1 MPFGLPAL
9 IALLVVSS
17 TLAIVAK
24 RIRVPYSAAL
34 VVGGMVVTVSGAIP
48 EIAPLNPDLVF
59 YLFLPALLFDGGLA
73 ADLDSIR
80 RNVVPI
86 AMLAVV
92 GTLLAIG
99 VTGLVLTLVLP
110 VPVIASLLLASL
122 LGGTDTVAILFTF
135 RRVSVPRRLRDI
147 MEGETLFNDGATL
160 VAYST
165 VVGLVAATSMPSVG
179 ALAGAYVITMLGGAL
194 IGLVVGVIGSTFVR
208 QAEDPF
214 AEIAA
219 TVAIALGAN
228 AAGVALGV
236 SGAIAAVASGLV
248 VGRTTRAHLSAQ
260 SIVAIRTFWDYI
272 AFGANT
278 FLFLSIGLSTSLSSI
293 LTHLPEIA
301 ITLGAMFVGRA
312 VAVYGP
318 FLLMRVARRPG
329 IPALRWQHIFVFGNV
344 KGALAVA
351 LALALPAM
359 PDRDLLV
366 DIAFGVSFVS
376 LIGQGVTLPIVIRAL
391 RVARVDA
398 GRRELAVYQA
408 RLVAARAARNE
419 LDTLRDAGAISKAGY
434 DAVAG
439 EYQVEAAK
447 AERKLRLVHEQR
459 LAEAARVVV
468 GVRRRLVDAERAA
481 VESARRSGLV
491 SEQAATEVLAE
502 LGDKLVELDRLVEED
517 DTPRG
522 ERRGGHA

>member
-1 MPFGLPAL
+1 MPFDLPII
-9 IALLVVSS
+9 IALLVVSA
-17 TLAIVAK
+17 TLAIAAK

-34 VVGGMVVTVSGAIP
+34 VVGGMAVTVSGAMP
-48 EIAPLNPDLVF
+48 EIAPLHPDLVF

-86 AMLAVV
+86 ATLAVI

-99 VTGLVLTLVLP
+99 VTGVVLTLALP

-135 RRVSVPRRLRDI
+135 RRVPVPRRLRDI

-165 VVGLVAATSMPSVG
+165 LIGLVAATSMPSVG
-179 ALAGAYVITMLGGAL
+179 ALAGSYVISMLGGAL
-194 IGLVVGVIGSTFVR
+194 LGLVVGVVGTTFVR

-219 TVAIALGAN
+219 TVAVALGAN

-248 VGRTTRAHLSAQ
+248 VGRSTRAHLSAQ
-260 SIVAIRTFWDYI
+260 SVVAIRTFWDYL

-278 FLFLSIGLSTSLSSI
+278 FLFLSIGLSTSLRSI
-293 LTHLPEIA
+293 LTHLPEIG

-312 VAVYGP
+312 VAVYAP
-318 FLLMRVARRPG
+318 FLLMRLARRPG
-329 IPALRWQHIFVFGNV
+329 IPPLRWQHIFVFGNV

-351 LALALPAM
+351 LALALPPM
-359 PDRDLLV
+359 PQRDLLV
-366 DIAFGVSFVS
+366 DITFGVSFVS

-391 RVARVDA
+391 RVAGIDT
-398 GRRELAVYQA
+398 GRRELVVYQA
-408 RLVAARAARNE
+408 RLVAARAARRE
-419 LDTLRDAGAISKAGY
+419 LDALRDAGAISKAGY

-439 EYQVEAAK
+439 EYQVAVAK
-447 AERKLRLVHEQR
+447 AERKLRTVHEQR
-459 LAEAARVVV
+459 IAEAARVLV

-491 SEQAATEVLAE
+491 SEQAATEVLME
-502 LGDKLVELDRLVEED
+502 LDDKLIELERLAEEEEA
-517 DTPRG
+517 PRG
-522 ERRGGHA
+522 AGRGGDA